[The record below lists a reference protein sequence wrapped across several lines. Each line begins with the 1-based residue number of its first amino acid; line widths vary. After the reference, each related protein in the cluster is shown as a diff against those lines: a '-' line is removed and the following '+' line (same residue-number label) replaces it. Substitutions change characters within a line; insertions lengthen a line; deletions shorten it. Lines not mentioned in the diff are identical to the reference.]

1 MNEKLIM
8 ESIQSRIDIGT
19 WFRERPNV
27 GLDITDIAKLC
38 DGYDYLFELLF
49 GGTHS
54 QLTIGENNE
63 DSEIC
68 R

>member
-8 ESIQSRIDIGT
+8 ESIQARIDIGT

-38 DGYDYLFELLF
+38 DGFDHLFELMF
-49 GGTHS
+49 ADKHS
-54 QLTIGENNE
+54 QLKIGEKNE
-63 DSEIC
+63 NS
-68 R
+68 